1 MIIIIISFI
10 IVIQLKKSNNIY
22 AKTSANQLFLYYK
35 VLLVAVPLAVN
46 IYRECKKF
54 RVYLMKYIIKLNFD
68 AVAKNRF
75 RWWTCRKQGIDKC

>member
-10 IVIQLKKSNNIY
+10 IVIRLKKSNNIY
-22 AKTSANQLFLYYK
+22 TKTSANQLFLYYK

-54 RVYLMKYIIKLNFD
+54 RVYLYLINETHNKIFMQWLKTDTGGKI
-68 AVAKNRF
+68 VV
-75 RWWTCRKQGIDKC
+75 C